1 MQQISLDP
9 SLVSQASG
17 KVVLVTGGAN
27 GIGAATAQLFNDNG
41 AKVVLSDLDAGRN
54 AAENLIRGFPHPENA
69 LFMAADILN
78 WQQMTALFKRAVEHF
93 GAIDIVIANAGTM
106 ESLPVLDLNDVDV
119 DGNLKESTEGFR
131 VIDINIKGTLNT
143 LRLALHHMKTKQ
155 SPSGSIVLMA
165 STSGYF
171 GGTGVTAYVASK
183 HGVVGLL
190 RASQNV
196 AQQYGVRVNAVAPF
210 FTPTRLTAGFAH
222 WWEEAGLEANTPQR
236 VAETIACV
244 AMDESRNGSSV
255 LVAGKYLREM
265 EPTKTGLVP
274 QWIGED
280 VAAFMARAMRLWT

>member
-106 ESLPVLDLNDVDV
+106 ESLPVLDLNDVDR
-119 DGNLKESTEGFR
+119 GF
-131 VIDINIKGTLNT
+131 
-143 LRLALHHMKTKQ
+143 
-155 SPSGSIVLMA
+155 
-165 STSGYF
+165 
-171 GGTGVTAYVASK
+171 
-183 HGVVGLL
+183 
-190 RASQNV
+190 
-196 AQQYGVRVNAVAPF
+196 
-210 FTPTRLTAGFAH
+210 
-222 WWEEAGLEANTPQR
+222 E
-236 VAETIACV
+236 
-244 AMDESRNGSSV
+244 
-255 LVAGKYLREM
+255 
-265 EPTKTGLVP
+265 
-274 QWIGED
+274 
-280 VAAFMARAMRLWT
+280 